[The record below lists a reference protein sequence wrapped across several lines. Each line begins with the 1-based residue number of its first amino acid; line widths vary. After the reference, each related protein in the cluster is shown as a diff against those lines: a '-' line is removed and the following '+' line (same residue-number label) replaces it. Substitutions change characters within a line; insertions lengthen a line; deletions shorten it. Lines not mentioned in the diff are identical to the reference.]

1 MTAFLNYYL
10 EILKQAVL
18 SNSGLK
24 SVAPGDCK
32 LISFKIFEATR
43 QSVSETTLKRVY
55 GFAYSKFRPSL
66 FTIDVMAR
74 YCGYEGWDDF
84 RQQQDGMASKQSA
97 SNANW
102 EALKQNAAKITN
114 FTLHALKNKSGIP
127 YNQTIK
133 RQFINQ
139 HLNEFLPG
147 NYSATVLA
155 APAGYGKTIAIC
167 HWVENALSL
176 NSTGESNDIIL
187 FFSSS
192 ALMNVFLSGRD
203 LNDWLLGLLGYS
215 TDKDLRALVDNGGG
229 QDGNF
234 YLIIDGLDEHSYKSE
249 QFELLMD
256 QVIDILALYQDTSW
270 FKLIVSMRSAT
281 WMNNKHLLLQNHPE
295 SWHTGLWNEN
305 SNVRIN
311 VPLFTVAEI
320 KELCLNI
327 NPSIKNFLA
336 IDLAENFN
344 HPLYF
349 QFYYKEH
356 KDNFSLNDLN
366 HICLYELVSNFVLNK
381 MYLGPHSDEKMLLL
395 DELVGLM
402 DFKKGGYDI
411 DKLKVSGL
419 IKQYHHAY
427 HDLVSIGFLREIN
440 TSTNLHYQTIVQFG
454 NNHFLNFAIA
464 RELLLKNGGAFDDK
478 LIAFVNQNFGDNERK
493 LQLIKW
499 CLLHAAKTCEQPDIE
514 ALKLMDLD
522 EDDKADLII
531 FLGELEEKARAKPQ
545 LYKQTSY
552 QLTWN

>member
-18 SNSGLK
+18 ANSGLK

-84 RQQQDGMASKQSA
+84 RLQQDGMAGKQST

-102 EALKQNAAKITN
+102 ETLKQNAAKITN

-139 HLNEFLPG
+139 HLNDFLPG

-167 HWVENALSL
+167 HWVETALSL
-176 NSTGESNDIIL
+176 NSSGQSNDIIL
-187 FFSSS
+187 FFSSN

-281 WMNNKHLLLQNHPE
+281 WMNNKHLLQNHPE

-305 SNVRIN
+305 SNVCIN

-327 NPSIKNFLA
+327 NPFIKNFLA
-336 IDLAENFN
+336 IDLADNFN

-356 KDNFSLNDLN
+356 KDNFSLNDVN
-366 HICLYELVSNFVLNK
+366 HICLYELISNFVLNK
-381 MYLGPHSDEKMLLL
+381 IYLGPHSDEKILLL
-395 DELVGLM
+395 DELVSLM
-402 DFKKGGYDI
+402 NFENSRFDI

-427 HDLVSIGFLREIN
+427 HDLISVGFLREIN
-440 TSTNLHYQTIVQFG
+440 TSTDLHYQTVVQFS
-454 NNHFLNFAIA
+454 NNHFLDFTIA
-464 RELLLKNGGAFDDK
+464 RELLLKNHNVFDDK
-478 LIAFVNQNFGDNERK
+478 LITFVNQNFGDSARK

-499 CLLHAAKTCEQPDIE
+499 CLLHAAKTSGQPDVA
-514 ALKLMDLD
+514 ALKLMQLTDD
-522 EDDKADLII
+522 EKADLLV
-531 FLGELEEKARAKPQ
+531 FLSELEEKARAKPQ
-545 LYKQTSY
+545 LYKHASY
-552 QLTWN
+552 QLNWN